1 MTEQQSKS
9 ERDRAIEWGKEQ
21 LEVGIDELARLG
33 IVDGPSVEGRVAW
46 MLPFKVLIAE
56 LRETGQKQR
65 ALWVIAGDV
74 PTDQIDARLAETP
87 RDAARH
93 FSLKWQMHAAR
104 QEPTAGD
111 LTVGPD
117 LAVQA
122 EALNLMVETD
132 DAWL

>member
-1 MTEQQSKS
+1 MTEQQPKS
-9 ERDRAIEWGKEQ
+9 ERERAIEWSKQQ
-21 LEVGIDELARLG
+21 LEVAIDELARLG

-104 QEPTAGD
+104 QDPTAGD
-111 LTVGPD
+111 LAVGPD

>member
-1 MTEQQSKS
+1 MTEQRQKS
-9 ERDRAIEWGKEQ
+9 EREEAIEWGKQQ
-21 LEVGIDELARLG
+21 LEVAIDELARLG
-33 IVDGPSVEGRVAW
+33 VVDGPSVEGRVAW
-46 MLPFKVLIAE
+46 MLPLKMLIAE
-56 LRETGQKQR
+56 VRETGQKQR

-104 QEPTAGD
+104 QEPTPGD
-111 LTVGPD
+111 VAVGAD

-122 EALNLMVETD
+122 EVLNSMVETD
-132 DAWL
+132 DVWL